1 MSNYSRTYGGL
12 IWTNHA
18 MDRMAERYLKQ
29 DYAWQAYRYPDAS
42 HEQGDSGRIE
52 YRKKFGERLVTI
64 IVKQNEKREWIVLST
79 WVDPPF
85 PGTKDHKKQ
94 ERYHAYKK
102 ASFWGKIWHSLLGQM
117 GI

>member
-29 DYAWQAYRYPDAS
+29 DYAWQTYRYPDTS

-52 YRKKFGERLVTI
+52 YRKRFGERLVTI
-64 IVKQNEKREWIVLST
+64 IVKQNEKNELIVLST

-85 PGTKDHKKQ
+85 PGTKDYKKQ
-94 ERYHAYKK
+94 ERYKAFKK
-102 ASFWGKIWHSLLGQM
+102 ASVWGKILHGILGQL
-117 GI
+117 GF